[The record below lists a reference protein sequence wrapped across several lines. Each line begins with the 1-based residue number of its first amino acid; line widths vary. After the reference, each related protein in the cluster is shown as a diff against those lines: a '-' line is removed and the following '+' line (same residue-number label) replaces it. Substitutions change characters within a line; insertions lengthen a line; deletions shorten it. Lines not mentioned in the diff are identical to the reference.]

1 MKYMLLI
8 YNEEKAKGSEKE
20 REGHEQGR
28 GAGEEQ
34 GPQRQ
39 LREPRDHRATSWT

>member
-20 REGHEQGR
+20 REDCKNEAMKR
-28 GAGEEQ
+28 TT
-34 GPQRQ
+34 R
-39 LREPRDHRATSWT
+39 RKSRKT